1 MAATELQKK
10 AIYLVIFV
18 GLTILFLSAFLP
30 FVEHWLQASVL
41 PQLGMTFTQKGWE
54 LTAESA
60 SGVSGAMNATYANA
74 LDTFFRI
81 LKIALW
87 MSIIIAFVR
96 FIAYLVLRAAYRN
109 SAQTEVS
116 SILKTVS
123 SIIIYILAFFI
134 IFQTQ
139 Y

>member
-10 AIYLVIFV
+10 AIYLVVFV

-41 PQLGMTFTQKGWE
+41 PQLGMTFQKGWE
-54 LTAESA
+54 LTTESQSGA
-60 SGVSGAMNATYANA
+60 SGSMNLTYSNA
-74 LDTFFRI
+74 IDTFFRI

-109 SAQTEVS
+109 STQTEVS
-116 SILKTVS
+116 SCEIDVTS
-123 SIIIYILAFFI
+123 
-134 IFQTQ
+134 
-139 Y
+139 